1 MHSTMA
7 NIVLLLRL
15 GYAASVVVL
24 AGWSAVAHVG
34 LAAGGARI
42 FSRLTFGID
51 IPEASLPAQISDSN
65 VTLSKSAFD
74 WSNIDTTEMGA
85 CGMRK
90 CFFRASTKRAATGTT
105 VQQQDAE
112 GYLVAKQC
120 TKDAKYDYLDRMMRT
135 WEVTKR
141 LEREDNLRHFLLEP
155 PQKVGTPPQKDLA
168 LLNSIARTPGSKD
181 ENEQYYGNETS
192 PMNLII
198 QKVKEAPSPAL
209 IPRCYF
215 TPKGRGGRFFLDHN
229 SVDEVEFDRLVQN
242 KTKFMLTLQ
251 EELRSLVD
259 VLIKEPRLYNDFQF
273 LVDIKARVHHIDLDR
288 IEQSGYTAPTKQ
300 AFDNCFNS
308 IIGNIIRILDGDY
321 RDMKKKKKR
330 NKKGDDA
337 RKTDKKKT
345 RRR

>member
-1 MHSTMA
+1 MA

-15 GYAASVVVL
+15 GYAASVIVL

-34 LAAGGARI
+34 LAAGGADI
-42 FSRLTFGID
+42 FSRLTSGID
-51 IPEASLPAQISDSN
+51 IPEEVLVAAQTSESN
-65 VTLSKSAFD
+65 ATLLNSGPAFD
-74 WSNIDTTEMGA
+74 WSNIDTTKMGA

-90 CFFRASTKRAATGTT
+90 CFFRATSTKKAATGTT
-105 VQQQDAE
+105 TQQQGE

-120 TKDAKYDYLDRMMRT
+120 AKDAKYDYLDRMMRT

-141 LEREDNLRHFLLEP
+141 LESEDNLRHFLLEP
-155 PQKVGTPPQKDLA
+155 PQKVGTPPQKDLT
-168 LLNSIARTPGSKD
+168 LLNSIARAPGSKD

-192 PMNLII
+192 PMNLVI

-215 TPKGRGGRFFLDHN
+215 TPKGKGGRFFFDHN
-229 SVDEVEFDRLVQN
+229 SGSMKEFHHLVQN
-242 KTKFMLTLQ
+242 KTQFLLTLQ
-251 EELRSLVD
+251 EELRQLVD

-273 LVDIKARVHHIDLDR
+273 LIDSEARVHHIDLDR

-308 IIGNIIRILDGDY
+308 MISNIMLILDGDY
-321 RDMKKKKKR
+321 PDLKKR
-330 NKKGDDA
+330 RKRKKNGDA
-337 RKTDKKKT
+337 KIDKKEV
-345 RRR
+345 RRRS

>member
-1 MHSTMA
+1 MV
-7 NIVLLLRL
+7 NILLLLRL
-15 GYAASVVVL
+15 GYASSVVAL

-34 LAAGGARI
+34 LEAGGAGI
-42 FSRLTFGID
+42 FSQLTSGIS
-51 IPEASLPAQISDSN
+51 IPEETSPAQTSN
-65 VTLSKSAFD
+65 SNATRSNSAFD
-74 WSNIDTTEMGA
+74 WSNIDTTEMGS

-90 CFFRASTKRAATGTT
+90 CFFRASTKKAATGTT
-105 VQQQDAE
+105 AQQQDE

-120 TKDAKYDYLDRMMRT
+120 IKDAKYDYLDRMVRT

-168 LLNSIARTPGSKD
+168 LLNSIARTPGNKD
-181 ENEQYYGNETS
+181 ESEQYYGNETS
-192 PMNLII
+192 PMNLVI

-215 TPKGRGGRFFLDHN
+215 TPKGRGGRFFFDHN
-229 SVDEVEFDRLVQN
+229 SGSMKEFDNLVQN

-251 EELRSLVD
+251 EELRHLVD

-273 LVDIKARVHHIDLDR
+273 LIDSEARVHHIDLDR

-308 IIGNIIRILDGDY
+308 MLGNIISILDGDY
-321 RDMKKKKKR
+321 RDMKKKKKQ
-330 NKKGDDA
+330 KEKGDA
-337 RKTDKKKT
+337 NKDKKKA